1 MRDKSAAIA
10 VCALLALSCHRSTE
24 VRGADEFSN
33 ADGALFLIGDEQT
46 IVLASTAGACDRLR
60 GGPLREGALVVKL
73 PGAQPGQYVVPKD
86 GATNHARVAGAYLRA
101 PQQNDACVGD
111 ILLASDG
118 SVTLSQ
124 TSSGGGARGSF
135 DLWFGSTRHLT
146 GRFEVRPCAVPES
159 VQACY

>member
-1 MRDKSAAIA
+1 MRDKSAALA
-10 VCALLALSCHRSTE
+10 ACALLALSCHRSTE

-33 ADGALFLIGDEQT
+33 ADGALFMIADEQT

-60 GGPLREGALVVKL
+60 AGPLREGALVVKL
-73 PGAQPGQYVVPKD
+73 PATQPGQYVVPKD
-86 GATNHARVAGAYLRA
+86 GATNHGRSAGAYLRA
-101 PQQNDACVGD
+101 PQQNDSCVGD

-124 TSSGGGARGSF
+124 TSGDAARGSF

-146 GRFEVRPCAVPES
+146 GRFEVRPCTVPES